1 MHILVLFERKA
12 LKILGKILKNSKSSK
27 QEACNSKDM
36 DVQLRS
42 YNLHLIRF

>member
-1 MHILVLFERKA
+1 MHILVLLERKA
-12 LKILGKILKNSKSSK
+12 LKILSKIVKSSKSSK

-42 YNLHLIRF
+42 YNLLLIRF